1 MVRWVDVRASDFTI
15 PHVGEDDL
23 VPASG
28 ITGFQISTDDFG
40 SLLTIS
46 SAARQAANVVRLHH
60 AATGGAAAKVRYQ
73 YGAAPDV
80 SGAVNDNNALPL
92 PLAPMRGAMNVLTGD
107 FILAADGLHG
117 LRSEEHTSELQ
128 SLMRT

>member
-1 MVRWVDVRASDFTI
+1 MIRLPARATRTDTLFPDTTLFLSVRWWDDSASDVTI
-15 PHVGEDDL
+15 THRGGDDL

-80 SGAVNDNNALPL
+80 S
-92 PLAPMRGAMNVLTGD
+92 
-107 FILAADGLHG
+107 
-117 LRSEEHTSELQ
+117 RSEEHTSELQ
-128 SLMRT
+128 SLMRSSYAGF

>member
-1 MVRWVDVRASDFTI
+1 MVIFFFLSRRRRQTRCALGTGGQTCDRPIVDESASDVTI
-15 PHVGEDDL
+15 THRGGDDM

-28 ITGFQISTDDFG
+28 ITGFQISTDGFG

-80 SGAVNDNNALPL
+80 SGAVNDNNALD
-92 PLAPMRGAMNVLTGD
+92 RKSVV
-107 FILAADGLHG
+107 
-117 LRSEEHTSELQ
+117 
-128 SLMRT
+128 